1 MITGV
6 YKAALEL
13 RLFLKLGTTAS
24 SAPVSTTG
32 MTEILS
38 LSDASLQTTSETQ
51 TATDYQTPFG
61 YGNLL
66 VTGKSWTMPLQLNLD
81 VTSEG
86 YKLLRRADTG
96 APGGTTVQ
104 LWREL
109 PLFGSSNTD
118 PQVETGVA
126 FVGGYQETMAR
137 GNIMTIS
144 FTLNG
149 YGPPLTYQQG
159 DGIATLTLTNPGA
172 GLSAGTGIA
181 LVPVTPAA
189 GNLSGL
195 GGTATITVNG
205 SGIIQTATIVDAGR
219 NFKVGD
225 TLTMNDPAVFG
236 TGDTAPLFTVATVA

>member
-1 MITGV
+1 MATGT
-6 YKAALEL
+6 YIAALNI
-13 RLFLKLGTTAS
+13 RLFLKEATTAS
-24 SAPVSTTG
+24 SAPTSTTG

-61 YGNLL
+61 YGQLL
-66 VTGKSWTMPLQLNLD
+66 VTGKSWTMPLTLNLD

-86 YKLLRRADTG
+86 YKLLRRADNNG
-96 APGGTTVQ
+96 PAGKTVQ
-104 LWREL
+104 VWREL
-109 PLFGSSNTD
+109 PLFGSTNTD
-118 PQVETGVA
+118 AQVETGLA

-137 GNIMTIS
+137 GGIATVN

-159 DGIATLTLTNPGA
+159 DGLATLTLTNPGA
-172 GLSAGTGIA
+172 GLTAGTGIP
-181 LVPVTPAA
+181 LVPVTPVA

-205 SGIIQTATIVDAGR
+205 SGIIQTATVVDAGR
-219 NFKVGD
+219 SFKVGD
-225 TLTMNDPAVFG
+225 TLTITDPAVVG
-236 TGDTAPLFTVATVA
+236 VGDTAPLFTVATVS